1 MVALWTKLTGEEV
14 PFAKS
19 KVKEQAKEFS
29 AELPSEYEDKFANLP
44 RHIRDDVSRYLHIF
58 NNDITPV
65 LKYID
70 EMSTEGRS
78 EYFKN
83 QDQVEKDMSEKDKR
97 KYKDYIYTG
106 KGVYD
111 MTYRKDTQKGK
122 DTTDKMLTS
131 GWVQPAV
138 GVATGVYQTIAGTAE
153 LGAALSD
160 LYLDTDALSK
170 VE

>member
-1 MVALWTKLTGEEV
+1 MVALWTKLTRQEV

-19 KVKEQAKEFS
+19 KVKEQAKEF
-29 AELPSEYEDKFANLP
+29 AAPLPEKYLEKAQNFPAQVKEDIF
-44 RHIRDDVSRYLHIF
+44 RYLHIF

-70 EMSTEGRS
+70 ELSTEGRS

-122 DTTDKMLTS
+122 DTTYKMLS
-131 GWVQPAV
+131 
-138 GVATGVYQTIAGTAE
+138 E
-153 LGAALSD
+153 
-160 LYLDTDALSK
+160 K
-170 VE
+170 

>member
-19 KVKEQAKEFS
+19 KVKEQAKEPAAF
-29 AELPSEYEDKFANLP
+29 LPDKYASKMESLP
-44 RHIRDDVSRYLHIF
+44 AHIRKDVLRYLHIF
-58 NNDITPV
+58 NNDLTPV

-70 EMSTEGRS
+70 EMATEGRS

-111 MTYRKDTQKGK
+111 ATYR
-122 DTTDKMLTS
+122 
-131 GWVQPAV
+131 
-138 GVATGVYQTIAGTAE
+138 
-153 LGAALSD
+153 
-160 LYLDTDALSK
+160 
-170 VE
+170 